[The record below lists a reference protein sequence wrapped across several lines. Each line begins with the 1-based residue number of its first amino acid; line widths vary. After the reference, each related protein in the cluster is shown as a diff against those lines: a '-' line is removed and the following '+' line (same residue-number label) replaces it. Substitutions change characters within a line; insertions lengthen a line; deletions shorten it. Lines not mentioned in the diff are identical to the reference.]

1 MSYPLFVDAHQDI
14 AYNFINFQRDFQEDL
29 AAIRQRESGTQHET
43 RNGIATSTLAAT
55 LQGGIG
61 LVFATLFVSPHWG
74 GFGRLYHNQQQAHEQ
89 AIEQLQYYTRLLAHS
104 QIRGVRTLA
113 DLEATAATWD
123 APPHQRTLGVVF
135 LMEGADP
142 IREPD
147 EVGWWADQG
156 VRIIGP
162 AWSTTRYSGG
172 TVMNGIGGGPLTD
185 DGRTLLRQMAEQD
198 VILDLS
204 HMSEEAFMEAVASY
218 QGTLIAS
225 HSNPRA
231 FCDTG
236 RHLTDVMIRQL
247 ADRNGVMGLMP
258 YNNFLHTSREW
269 ASDKTHTPLTR
280 FADCIDYVCQL
291 LGSAQHVGIG
301 SDYDGGF
308 GAGSIPAEMDS
319 IADLPLIADT
329 LGARGYSASDIE
341 AICSGNFLRV
351 LRQSLA

>member
-1 MSYPLFVDAHQDI
+1 MPYPLFVDAHQDI
-14 AYNFINFQRDFQEDL
+14 AYNFVNFQRDFREDL
-29 AAIRQRESGTQHET
+29 SAIRQREAGTQHEAH
-43 RNGIATSTLAAT
+43 NGIATSTLAAT

-89 AIEQLQYYTRLLAHS
+89 AVEQLQYYADLLKHP

-113 DLEATAATWD
+113 DLDAIVATWN
-123 APPHQRTLGVVF
+123 ALLPQRTLGVVF

-147 EVGWWADQG
+147 EVSWWVGQG

-172 TVMNGIGGGPLTD
+172 TVMNGIGGGPLTQ
-185 DGRTLLRQMAEQD
+185 DGITLLRRMAEHK

-204 HMSEEAFMEAVASY
+204 HMSEEAYLDAVERY
-218 QGTLIAS
+218 EGTIIAS

-236 RHLTDVMIRQL
+236 RHLTDDMIRRL
-247 ADRNGVMGLMP
+247 AARDGVVGLLP
-258 YNNFLHTSREW
+258 YNNFLHSSREW
-269 ASDKTHTPLTR
+269 AADKAHTPLSR
-280 FADCIDYVCQL
+280 FVDCIDYVCQL
-291 LGSAQHVGIG
+291 LGTTRHTGIG

-308 GAGSIPAEMDS
+308 GARSIPAEMDS
-319 IADLPLIADT
+319 IADFPLIADA
-329 LGARGYSASDIE
+329 LSARGYSDGDVE

-351 LRQSLA
+351 LGQALA